1 MQFLALACTCLCVHT
16 RRCLCMH
23 VQVCAC
29 RYKCVHAQACPL
41 MRVHALACA
50 SKPLQQA
57 GSSRSTPKPHTQ
69 QRERCKTSAAPCPW
83 TQPRWQQHPVAPMPC
98 TSSLFPPSTRSHFPR
113 SERDSAPSP
122 NPNQQ
127 LKTSPAS
134 LITSPH
140 GKIRLSPGPSSK
152 VTPKNRAGAGA
163 PCWLGF
169 LGRYLG
175 AIAAPRGQGTDG
187 TEIRLAAV
195 ARVSGTGTGPCSI
208 GPIAV
213 PLGQIPPSPRTHFS
227 PCPGPHANFPL
238 KYARNRDNNKKK

>member
-1 MQFLALACTCLCVHT
+1 
-16 RRCLCMH
+16 
-23 VQVCAC
+23 
-29 RYKCVHAQACPL
+29 

-50 SKPLQQA
+50 SMPLLACACTCLCERAPFAVGAPQNPAPSRGSGAKPPQRRALGRSPG
-57 GSSRSTPKPHTQ
+57 GSSTRRP
-69 QRERCKTSAAPCPW
+69 PCP
-83 TQPRWQQHPVAPMPC
+83 AP
-98 TSSLFPPSTRSHFPR
+98 LPPNTRSHFPR
-113 SERDSAPSP
+113 SKRDSAPSP
-122 NPNQQ
+122 IPNKQ

-163 PCWLGF
+163 PCWSGCS
-169 LGRYLG
+169 GHYLG

-213 PLGQIPPSPRTHFS
+213 PLGQIPPLLALIFLPALAPMQISH
-227 PCPGPHANFPL
+227 
-238 KYARNRDNNKKK
+238 